1 MDESEKELKNLQND
15 YYATFKNKEGERVLA
30 DLESAYYDRISFNR
44 DPYQT
49 AFNEGQRAVIVRI
62 KNLLKEDKPNG

>member
-62 KNLLKEDKPNG
+62 KKLLKEDKRNG

>member
-30 DLESAYYDRISFNR
+30 DLEAAYYDRISFNR

-62 KNLLKEDKPNG
+62 KNLLKEDKRNG

>member
-44 DPYQT
+44 DAYQT
-49 AFNEGQRAVIVRI
+49 GFN
-62 KNLLKEDKPNG
+62 